1 MASPHDPIFEEK
13 VYLAFKDI
21 FTGPRAEF
29 RRSKAV
35 LPIVSKYQNHSPV
48 SSLLRTTSQQAVCES
63 LCYLLKERVFQ
74 DKGIAAHR
82 FATNP
87 PIVAQPPSES
97 GAVVSDVRVMFGQIE
112 APFAASLITTDMIKC
127 ESSELGATQPGSVPE
142 TDSVDDYEDSSDD
155 SAMLDK
161 QEMENLVP
169 APHNSKYRTETSQLQ
184 VSLPLRIQN
193 LILSRVQAILELAC
207 FEFAKEKMPKI
218 LESRNWRCPKAGEL
232 NLWVG
237 EFNKR
242 IAAFENNVNNPG
254 GYEISKCFQTA
265 THIRHFA
272 VHRRHLST
280 THLQSLVNNAE
291 GLCKILGNSQALA
304 QIESIWG
311 YAQAQISELESLKEE
326 TVVELESS
334 LDDIAARRA
343 ELDLLEA
350 ASIAKAHD
358 KLNGHHD
365 LASDELEKILLD
377 RHMVLMAAG
386 KVEDKK
392 EEDKADESDAHLSE
406 ELDAQPPEEAKVE
419 QCQPPSGGLHILQ
432 QRIKQSM
439 LLTQKIYNTLSSLP
453 TCLHAVCN
461 SLLLLS
467 PILFA
472 IAAAYVLGPGGMEH
486 MWSVLWWGEW

>member
-1 MASPHDPIFEEK
+1 MASPHHLIFEEK

-21 FTGPRAEF
+21 FTGQRAEF

-35 LPIVSKYQNHSPV
+35 LPIVSRYQNHSPV
-48 SSLLRTTSQQAVCES
+48 SSLLKTTSQQAVCES

-74 DKGIAAHR
+74 DEEIAAHR

-97 GAVVSDVRVMFGQIE
+97 GAVVSDVPVMFGLLE
-112 APFAASLITTDMIKC
+112 APSAASLITTDMIKC
-127 ESSELGATQPGSVPE
+127 ESPELRAAQPGSVPE
-142 TDSVDDYEDSSDD
+142 TDSVEEYEGKWRLLEDD
-155 SAMLDK
+155 
-161 QEMENLVP
+161 
-169 APHNSKYRTETSQLQ
+169 R
-184 VSLPLRIQN
+184 N
-193 LILSRVQAILELAC
+193 LILSRVQAILEFAC
-207 FEFAKEKMPKI
+207 FKFAKEKIPKI
-218 LESRNWRCPKAGEL
+218 LESRKWRCPKAGEL

-242 IAAFENNVNNPG
+242 IVTFENNVDNPG

-265 THIRHFA
+265 THIRHYA

-280 THLQSLVNNAE
+280 AHLQSLVNNAE
-291 GLCKILGNSQALA
+291 GLCKIFGNSQALA
-304 QIESIWG
+304 QIESIWR

-326 TVVELESS
+326 IVVELESS

-343 ELDLLEA
+343 ELGLLEA

-365 LASDELEKILLD
+365 IASDELEKILLD

-392 EEDKADESDAHLSE
+392 EGDKADESDAHLSE
-406 ELDAQPPEEAKVE
+406 ELDAQPPEEAKAE
-419 QCQPPSGGLHILQ
+419 QYQPSSGGLHILQ

-439 LLTQKIYNTLSSLP
+439 LLTQKIYNTLISLP
-453 TCLHAVCN
+453 TCLYAVRS

-467 PILFA
+467 SILFG
-472 IAAAYVLGPGGMEH
+472 IAAAYILGSGGMEH
-486 MWSVLWWGEW
+486 MWDVLWWGEW